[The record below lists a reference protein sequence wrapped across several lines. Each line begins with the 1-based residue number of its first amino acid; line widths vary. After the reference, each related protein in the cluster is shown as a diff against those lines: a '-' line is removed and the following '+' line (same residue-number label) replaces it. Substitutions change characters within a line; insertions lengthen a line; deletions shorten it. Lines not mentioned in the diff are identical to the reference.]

1 MRNLKISLYAAALA
15 IVLLSCYASA
25 QGVDPPSCCYGN
37 GAGTHSVGGSQNTF
51 DPTNQIVISD
61 DSLRLMGM
69 SRSDFVDRLAGSLF
83 FGRNVDLII
92 STIRSLDSARS
103 PIMRGTADFP
113 EEDAAAAGSLLA
125 VQEKRL
131 FQIPRARLRA
141 ADIDSLDHFYLTDGR
156 IFIEVTFKRIESAA
170 AIR

>member
-1 MRNLKISLYAAALA
+1 MRNLKISICAAALA
-15 IVLLSCYASA
+15 IVLLPCNASA
-25 QGVDPPSCCYGN
+25 QGVDPPSCCYGS
-37 GAGTHSVGGSQNTF
+37 GAGSRSVGGSQTTS

-61 DSLRLMGM
+61 DSLRVMEM

-92 STIRSLDSARS
+92 STTRSVDSARS
-103 PIMRGTADFP
+103 PIMRGAGDFP

-131 FQIPRARLRA
+131 YQIPRVRLRA
-141 ADIDSLDHFYLTDGR
+141 ADIDSLDRFYMTDGR
-156 IFIEVTFKRIESAA
+156 IFIEVIFKRIESAA